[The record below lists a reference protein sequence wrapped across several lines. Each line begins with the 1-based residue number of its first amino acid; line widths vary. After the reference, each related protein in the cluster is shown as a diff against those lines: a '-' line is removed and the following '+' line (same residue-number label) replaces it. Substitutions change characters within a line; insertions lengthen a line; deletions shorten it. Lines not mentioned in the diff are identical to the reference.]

1 LSEVD
6 YRFNVGHTYKR
17 ILSDISTYDPDDDV
31 QANEVYFSFGYSINA
46 KININGGLTYDV
58 DDASSRQWRFGGSY
72 KRDCWSA
79 TASIRKDIV
88 PRPTGYTDDTNFYL
102 QLNFIPFG
110 VVGTE

>member
-1 LSEVD
+1 MSEVD

-31 QANEVYFSFGYSINA
+31 QANEVYFSFGYTINE